1 MREKISK
8 NEKWIGILLVP
19 VLLCLLVLV
28 VNLFV
33 PEPKVSFQDKSDSY
47 VEEEVRSYEGC
58 GYGKEKEFPQALT
71 NLISSGLFSMAD
83 DMEEEYEEE
92 EYAEE
97 ESDYTSSYE
106 YLLDS
111 NHFLKESPDF
121 VVEDVSNYP
130 DYNMQVPFSLKKGT
144 FSSQAREKIQAV
156 EQCGF
161 VGFGE
166 QMTEVEKNYKQWF
179 EVYGDS
185 ANSDDTG
192 ISYVIFN
199 QGIGFYIYIEE
210 GGNAFISLNLN
221 IHNMYIPQKYK
232 SIIESVTQSGD
243 YMLRAS
249 SVGNEKEVLTF
260 APANGVE
267 VECNDGLVG
276 LEKNYLFGDKRISF
290 IFKKGQLENYYVTT
304 NEKKLELTEQ
314 DKKVIETVAGG
325 IQKTLPKRADYMDK
339 GNGVKIYIAK

>member
-1 MREKISK
+1 MREKISQ

-33 PEPKVSFQDKSDSY
+33 PDPKVSFQENVESY
-47 VEEEVRSYEGC
+47 VEEEPRSYEEC

-83 DMEEEYEEE
+83 DREEEYREE

-111 NHFLKESPDF
+111 NNFLKESPDI
-121 VVEDVSNYP
+121 VVDTERAYP
-130 DYNMQVPFSLKKGT
+130 DYNMQVPFSLKKGI

-179 EVYGDS
+179 ELYGDS
-185 ANSDDTG
+185 ANSDDAG
-192 ISYVIFN
+192 ISYVVFN

-210 GGNAFISLNLN
+210 RGNAFISLNLN
-221 IHNMYIPQKYK
+221 VHNMYIPEKYK

-276 LEKNYLFGDKRISF
+276 LDKNYLFGDKRISF

>member
-1 MREKISK
+1 MREKISQ

-33 PEPKVSFQDKSDSY
+33 PDPKVSFQENVESY
-47 VEEEVRSYEGC
+47 VEEEPRSYEEC

-83 DMEEEYEEE
+83 DMEEEYREE

-111 NHFLKESPDF
+111 NNFLKESPDI
-121 VVEDVSNYP
+121 VVDTERAYP
-130 DYNMQVPFSLKKGT
+130 DYNMQVPFNLKKGI

-179 EVYGDS
+179 ELYGDS
-185 ANSDDTG
+185 ANSDDAG
-192 ISYVIFN
+192 ISYVVFN

-210 GGNAFISLNLN
+210 RGNAFISLNLN
-221 IHNMYIPQKYK
+221 IHNMYIPEKYK

-276 LEKNYLFGDKRISF
+276 LDKNYLFGDKRISF